1 MKKLILI
8 SVCILSLTFAG
19 SAATSGTKMN
29 QATVKKEA
37 PAAKKGLRKPHAKKV
52 ATKKEIITPVNK

>member
-19 SAATSGTKMN
+19 SAATSSSRMSK
-29 QATVKKEA
+29 ATVKKEA

-52 ATKKEIITPVNK
+52 AIKKETVTPVNK